1 MNKILYYLHDPMC
14 SWCWGYRPVW
24 DRLQQKLP
32 HSIKVEYVA
41 GGLAPDSESP
51 MPLSQQQM
59 IQNHWRSIERKLGT
73 RFNYDFWTENT
84 PRRSTYNACRAAIAA
99 HNQDCQEV
107 MVDAIQRGYYL
118 RAQNPSDLSV
128 LINLAGELEEQY
140 AGNFDCGQF
149 IVDINSAE
157 TEREL
162 IRQISLANAL
172 TQRGFPSL
180 VLEQGG
186 KLQQINVDYSDEQ
199 QTLADIIS
207 KSN

>member
-1 MNKILYYLHDPMC
+1 MC

-180 VLEQGG
+180 VLKQGG

>member
-1 MNKILYYLHDPMC
+1 MC

>member
-1 MNKILYYLHDPMC
+1 MC

-41 GGLAPDSESP
+41 GGLAPDSGSP